1 MPKWG
6 LTPEMI
12 EAAPWGFAPEAGM
25 LAPAKVVTDPV
36 HGDVYLSV
44 LELAVVDSRPF
55 QRLRRVRQL
64 GMTPEVYPG
73 ATNTRFAHA
82 LGTLRAAQDLLD
94 IVLDQRND
102 PHGVRDLFEEW
113 QVTAERPTEYLRKVG
128 EVVVA
133 ARLGGLLH
141 DIAHVPYGH
150 SIEDDLGILPA
161 HDKG

>member
-6 LTPEMI
+6 LTPSML
-12 EAAPWGFAPEAGM
+12 EADPWGFDHELKLLVPG
-25 LAPAKVVTDPV
+25 KVVTDPV
-36 HGDVYLSV
+36 HGDIYLNK
-44 LELAVVDSRPF
+44 LELLVVNSRPF

-94 IVLDQRND
+94 IVLDQRTD

-128 EVVVA
+128 E
-133 ARLGGLLH
+133 
-141 DIAHVPYGH
+141 
-150 SIEDDLGILPA
+150 
-161 HDKG
+161 